1 MNTSWLVGINCDYWL
16 LKDSALT
23 WEKVAGGEK
32 KQRAEGRGQRGRT
45 EEEGRTET
53 GRAAFAYI

>member
-23 WEKVAGGEK
+23 WEKVAGGTK
-32 KQRAEGRGQRGRT
+32 KGETGRREGDRRP
-45 EEEGRTET
+45 ET